1 MTVDILVAVVI
12 VSDTAS
18 ADPSTDTTGN
28 ALLGAIDKASLAGT
42 TTVKYVPDNKED
54 IQEEVKR
61 LIVDGYHIILTAGG
75 TGFSPRDVTPEA
87 VKPLI
92 EKDAPGLVAAM
103 LNESLKITPYAAMS
117 RPVAG
122 VSNSTLMVTLPGS
135 PKGAVENFC
144 AISGVLPHAVK
155 LLTGSDSRE
164 MHALNTEPM
173 LVQRTK
179 SHSRSA
185 SGMSS
190 PKAPLVPGGFA
201 LPNSHHRDLSHS
213 SHNSSSSVSSAH
225 HNWNNNSSSDESVSI
240 PATIEAASRALSQET
255 TSQHSNIGLASDLN
269 EHSHNH
275 SHSHSHN
282 HSHDHSHSHDHGN
295 SLSHSHGHD
304 HSHDHSHGHGA
315 HNGPKFFGPA
325 FRDRQSPYPL
335 IPFDDAVSIV
345 LDHAPAPVTVEVTL
359 EESLGCVLAK
369 DILAPVNVPS
379 FRASIV
385 DGYAVFHADF
395 SSCSEQ
401 VLPVS
406 KVSVASSDFGVLA
419 PRSCARITTGAPV
432 PYGATAVIP
441 VENTE
446 IFEEKDGEEI
456 KVKLIATNVNTG
468 DNIRE
473 IGSDVAL
480 GTKVLPQKTII
491 SSLGGEVGLL
501 ASLGITKVP
510 VFRRPVVGVMS
521 TGDEVVD
528 AGEGLNGSQ
537 IWDSNRPM
545 LLANLRSWLGPDNV
559 VDLGI
564 VRDEA
569 SSLKEEFVNAL
580 SRVDVLFTSGGVSM
594 GELDL
599 IKPIIKSLGGEILL
613 GRVLMKPGKPMTF
626 ATLPFNKLVIALP
639 GNPVSAVVC
648 LQLFGNPLLMRI
660 MGRGEDY
667 GSNWIDVELNSAVK
681 LDPRPE
687 FQRGLAVTSPSGKW
701 LWDSTGFQRSSC
713 VSSMARANTLVRL
726 PPASNE
732 IRVLPKG
739 TRVKALLLGANK
751 VY

>member
-1 MTVDILVAVVI
+1 MSVDILVAIVI

-18 ADPSTDTTGN
+18 ADQSTDTTGH

-42 TTVKYVPDNKED
+42 TTVKFVPDNKED
-54 IQEEVKR
+54 IQDEVKR
-61 LIVDGYHIILTAGG
+61 LIIDGYHIILTAGG

-87 VKPLI
+87 VRPLI

-103 LNESLKITPYAAMS
+103 LNASLKITPYAAMS

-122 VSNSTLMVTLPGS
+122 VSYSTLIVTLPGS
-135 PKGAVENFC
+135 PKGAVENFY

-164 MHALNTEPM
+164 MHALNTEPL

-201 LPNSHHRDLSHS
+201 LPSSHHRDISHS
-213 SHNSSSSVSSAH
+213 SNNSSSSGSLAFHSSSASGS
-225 HNWNNNSSSDESVSI
+225 NIVDDSVSI
-240 PATIEAASRALSQET
+240 PATIEAASQALIQET
-255 TSQHSNIGLASDLN
+255 GKTSAVPALN
-269 EHSHNH
+269 FHEHSHD
-275 SHSHSHN
+275 HSHSHN
-282 HSHDHSHSHDHGN
+282 HSHDHSHT
-295 SLSHSHGHD
+295 
-304 HSHDHSHGHGA
+304 HDHSHGHGA
-315 HNGPKFFGPA
+315 HSGPKFFGPA

-345 LDHAPAPVTVEVTL
+345 LSHAPTPVVVEVTL

-369 DILAPVNVPS
+369 DIVAPVNVPS

-395 SSCSEQ
+395 ASCSSQ

-406 KVSVASSDFGVLA
+406 KVSVASSDLGVLA

-456 KVKLIATNVNTG
+456 KVKVIATNVKTG

-491 SSLGGEVGLL
+491 TSLGGEVGLF

-510 VFRRPVVGVMS
+510 VFRKPVVGVMS

-528 AGEGLNGSQ
+528 AGEGLSGSQ

-569 SSLKEEFVNAL
+569 NSLKEEFVNAL

-599 IKPIIKSLGGEILL
+599 IKPIIKSLGGEIRL

-626 ATLPFNKLVIALP
+626 ATLPFRKLVIALP

-648 LQLFGNPLLMRI
+648 LQLFGNPLIMKI
-660 MGRGEDY
+660 MGRSEDY
-667 GSNWIDVELNSAVK
+667 NSNWIDVELNSSVK

-687 FQRGLAVTSPSGKW
+687 FQRGLATTSPNGKW

-713 VSSMARANTLVRL
+713 VSSMARANTLIRL
-726 PPASNE
+726 PPASSK
-732 IRVLPKG
+732 IQVLPKG